1 MGNTRNTGYLQNAVK
16 VADNGDIS
24 LMHGNT
30 MLMQISASGAIT
42 TTGVISGSN
51 ALSASYA
58 VNATTA
64 SFASSATSA
73 SYAVNATTASFAS
86 SATSASYALNATTAS
101 YALSATSA
109 SFTIQAQ
116 TASSADAF
124 TVRNTLTAQ
133 TLVVQT
139 ITSSVD
145 FVTGS
150 TRFGSIL
157 GNTHQFTGSVSM
169 TGSLAVI
176 TTGTEFQVGASGVTL
191 GNALTDIHNITGSVR
206 VTGSA
211 TFASSITAG
220 TQFLGNSSTLDPTG
234 SNNLGTVL
242 QMNAAGSSTNP
253 YGIGLAAIRNSAYDI
268 FFQTGP
274 NNGGGYR
281 WYIGTSEKMTIS
293 STGNVGINNNN
304 PLAKLHVT
312 YAGNDGASVKIC
324 GTGGSTNGNFIYSLA
339 SDYSDT
345 FPLNVFATNHG
356 NAARTNTLV
365 RIHSNETADGSLP
378 LRVTAQGTIASSTY
392 EALAVN
398 YLGNVGIG
406 TTTPTAKLHIQGD
419 NAKIRV
425 SGPTYTSIEIEDG
438 GTGDPGYIRT
448 YSYGS
453 AVCQIGVGD
462 GGTYFNTGNIG
473 IGTSNPNAYLSG
485 TKGLSI
491 VDATNAALGLSN
503 GTNLWLNYLSGTSY
517 RIWNNSNSEVMTLLL
532 NGNVGIGITNPGDPL
547 VVQKNTNAQT
557 NVTFQN
563 INTTDTST
571 RQGLYL
577 NAGNRTLSFLS
588 IHNDNNY
595 IQGTNGA
602 NLYFQQTAGG
612 TINMTIASTGNVGIG
627 EAASTISRLNVN
639 GSTKMN
645 RSFYNW

>member
-1 MGNTRNTGYLQNAVK
+1 
-16 VADNGDIS
+16 
-24 LMHGNT
+24 
-30 MLMQISASGAIT
+30 
-42 TTGVISGSN
+42 
-51 ALSASYA
+51 
-58 VNATTA
+58 
-64 SFASSATSA
+64 
-73 SYAVNATTASFAS
+73 
-86 SATSASYALNATTAS
+86 
-101 YALSATSA
+101 
-109 SFTIQAQ
+109 
-116 TASSADAF
+116 
-124 TVRNTLTAQ
+124 
-133 TLVVQT
+133 
-139 ITSSVD
+139 
-145 FVTGS
+145 
-150 TRFGSIL
+150 
-157 GNTHQFTGSVSM
+157 
-169 TGSLAVI
+169 
-176 TTGTEFQVGASGVTL
+176 
-191 GNALTDIHNITGSVR
+191 
-206 VTGSA
+206 
-211 TFASSITAG
+211 
-220 TQFLGNSSTLDPTG
+220 
-234 SNNLGTVL
+234 
-242 QMNAAGSSTNP
+242 MNAAGSSTNP

-645 RSFYNW
+645 RSFYNWYQGYWTGNSTYWHMKTSMWGGGSPNGNIQYTMSLFKGFYYSYSASILEGAVGFHNWVGTIYALKTTGNLFSNVYTSSDGYIVLVIPSGDGETGVTIDWHQAYGYPFVNAQVTAAKLYGATTGGY